1 MDESE
6 KELVD
11 EEENEKQSTVVV
23 KAANLSSKVR
33 RRMYGRITSKLRNVQ
48 LRTKETVEHLSFTVD
63 LVISHSMLSMLD

>member
-33 RRMYGRITSKLRNVQ
+33 RRMYGRITRKLHNVQ
-48 LRTKETVEHLSFTVD
+48 LRTKETVERLSFTVD
-63 LVISHSMLSMLD
+63 LVISHSMSSMLD